1 MLRCWMVP
9 SIERGNISQSCCYID
24 SQGNSRTVTCAGKKL
39 KNLIFL
45 YVHGFNLVYFCTTFK
60 RTSADQNAAQAVQN
74 TCIHY
79 TQESLSRLW
88 IYPKIHNKNHKP
100 VKGLL
105 SRVAPNQRDSLK
117 TWTCEDVTNG
127 ISFLS
132 KDELLDFV
140 QAAVITDPCRH
151 SKNYII

>member
-9 SIERGNISQSCCYID
+9 SIERGNISQSCCYK
-24 SQGNSRTVTCAGKKL
+24 TVTCAGKNL

-45 YVHGFNLVYFCTTFK
+45 YVLVVYFCTTFK

-74 TCIHY
+74 TYIHD
-79 TQESLSRLW
+79 TQESLSRLS

-117 TWTCEDVTNG
+117 TWTREGVTNG
-127 ISFLS
+127 ISSLT
-132 KDELLDFV
+132 KDVAGFRIGCRRPSNNGSITTFKELHHTIV
-140 QAAVITDPCRH
+140 R
-151 SKNYII
+151 